1 MKQLGAHAIKGT
13 PMAALLAITIMA
25 TGHAQTARH
34 MQTRSSRGSG
44 VKSVLDCAAGQA
56 EIAGSNNILTI
67 NGDCKKLEVLGSNN
81 AIMVALA
88 ESAEVQLVGSNNKII
103 WTTPNGP
110 SPSIQQ
116 LGSGNTVSKGGWPES
131 VCSRNAGCEAPSAR
145 LGWAQL
151 AGIFGKRSLSP
162 PSCTQGWALSQ

>member
-1 MKQLGAHAIKGT
+1 
-13 PMAALLAITIMA
+13 MAALLAITIMA
-25 TGHAQTARH
+25 TGHAQTAAH
-34 MQTRSSRGSG
+34 ANAQFAGSD

-88 ESAEVQLVGSNNKII
+88 ERAEVQLVGSNNKII

-116 LGSGNTVSKGGWPES
+116 LGSGNTISKGG
-131 VCSRNAGCEAPSAR
+131 
-145 LGWAQL
+145 
-151 AGIFGKRSLSP
+151 
-162 PSCTQGWALSQ
+162 